1 MCTREPVPDRRD
13 GGDHPEQKP
22 LGQLLDSE
30 HELWSRPG
38 LTIAEAARTCGVS
51 ASTIRRYLAAGRFPT
66 AHQQPSPIPGQR
78 GLWRIPTQDLLA
90 AGLRPGQAR
99 LPDQEQNNEPR
110 AAEPPA
116 SLVLTGFQ
124 SSSTPWSLSGPV
136 AEPPRPGRRAGHT
149 IQSLEG
155 ALAALRAH
163 HAGPPPNSARAAP
176 SPTPPLPNAT
186 IGRHGHSR
194 ASPPARHV
202 ADGAQ
207 ATAGQARTQPGEEGG
222 HHRAGAEQATATKA
236 TLALAKRS
244 DDATPI
250 DIYSGRVVQTIAGAR
265 TACPP
270 SPSILSR

>member
-116 SLVLTGFQ
+116 SLVLTGFE

-163 HAGPPPNSARAAP
+163 HAGPPPNSDRAAP
-176 SPTPPLPNAT
+176 SPTPPSGATDTAGPALRPGMLPMVPKRRPAKRELSQEKKAAI
-186 IGRHGHSR
+186 IGR
-194 ASPPARHV
+194 A
-202 ADGAQ
+202 
-207 ATAGQARTQPGEEGG
+207 
-222 HHRAGAEQATATKA
+222 
-236 TLALAKRS
+236 
-244 DDATPI
+244 
-250 DIYSGRVVQTIAGAR
+250 
-265 TACPP
+265 
-270 SPSILSR
+270 LSRQRPPRRRWL